1 MKYLLNTMKALKIVK
16 EDIYLYL
23 EDNEIKLIVNK
34 G

>member
-1 MKYLLNTMKALKIVK
+1 MKYLLNTMKALLS

-23 EDNEIKLIVNK
+23 EDNEIKLIVDK